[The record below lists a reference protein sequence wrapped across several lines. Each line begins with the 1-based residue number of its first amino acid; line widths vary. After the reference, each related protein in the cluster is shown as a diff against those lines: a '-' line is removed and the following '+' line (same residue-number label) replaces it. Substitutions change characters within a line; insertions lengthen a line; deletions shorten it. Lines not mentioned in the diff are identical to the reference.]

1 MVVVINDVK
10 HIQKTYGGAKP
21 LPGAGGTNP
30 VPAPGGGGGGR
41 NWPGGGGGVKP
52 AMVDCNVV
60 V

>member
-1 MVVVINDVK
+1 MPMVVVINDVK

-41 NWPGGGGGVKP
+41 N
-52 AMVDCNVV
+52 
-60 V
+60 